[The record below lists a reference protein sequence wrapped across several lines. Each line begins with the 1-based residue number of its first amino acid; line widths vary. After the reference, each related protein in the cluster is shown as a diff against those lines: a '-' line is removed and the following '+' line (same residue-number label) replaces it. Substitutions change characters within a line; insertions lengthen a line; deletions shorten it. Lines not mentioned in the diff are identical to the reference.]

1 MINYMLNEDMGA
13 KGSVR
18 NITKAH
24 QYFLD
29 RNTGLTNDA
38 TKQHYVFN
46 PDYVLS
52 NNRHFIAASQ
62 QEAQPNGD
70 GTTEGQALQVIG
82 YALQYIVTGNTEW
95 LDLAKKCFD
104 AYTKF
109 FYVEAQN
116 PMPNPPAKWICNWI
130 LNSKEPVNSN
140 WPIDKVAPTHS
151 GFKGKLMTFNNGI
164 LRIKH
169 GAPDWGQY
177 LDKATFAFDGAL
189 TWDAINA
196 SVQALKPDGSTD
208 WNKDG
213 VKWDVDWIINWEGKK
228 INWDGDVLSTGHPEA
243 EKGMVKLKDTSVN
256 GEHKFNYATRQ
267 PVADGGELIGRNQVQ
282 HNRPL
287 HVPVP
292 LDYLGNAADAEEWF
306 ADAAY
311 LMWKITGE
319 DRYHNIWQ
327 CVLETCKDY
336 ANIDGV
342 DKFFRKSTVDKTPF
356 TEGIAYDYSY
366 PSDVEPT
373 YSRDP
378 EGYINIGMNAASQIN
393 IEQQAI
399 WFKAGNTSKLRV
411 QFGGLDIAGEP
422 LSARAV
428 LKLSTV
434 KSDAA
439 PSKRWLA
446 TFPASTSE
454 AVKTYDIPFSNL
466 VEATKADG
474 TDFILADS
482 RVASDWGAATWEVVY
497 ENGVLGGRSTNIIKG
512 KLPTT
517 EDGLIIGFWLLP
529 SKLAPIKSITC
540 RNDKPVTVGFTDNG
554 GWKWHYDIPA
564 GGWRTVALTT
574 PILNDYQPNPGTP
587 PASPIGSQFDQVN
600 IESVEADTNFSWYCF
615 NDVPA
620 TFGNEVVYTILFTLT
635 IQGQR
640 GYIAKVGDCTIID
653 YLPGNLYCTPGVIPF
668 SNISVPDT
676 EQFDGWRGMPYP
688 GYQYPFI
695 YCYNRTDKEFDTH
708 LENMV
713 EFLYQ
718 SQVWYTQRF
727 GVVGPGASA
736 YIWNRWDNLK
746 YGKPDTWTMNH
757 WGDGNA
763 WSGYQPRAYCG
774 AARAWYELVIN
785 GRPVPAK
792 LKAYTDNWSKWLIEY
807 VKKYNGQ
814 TPTDFP
820 TSSLPV
826 PVENDFTGHMCGLW
840 LAGACYA
847 KLAGSTVPGLDFL
860 IESCYR
866 ELRDNL
872 VVTDIPDQIM
882 NGSWSP
888 AIRLETGNGVESNGM
903 FFGFWSGEILRGL
916 AMYLAVQ
923 KYKPGEDMYEHIR
936 K

>member
-1 MINYMLNEDMGA
+1 MINYMLTEDMGA
-13 KGSVR
+13 KGSVL
-18 NITKAH
+18 NIVKGH

-29 RNTGLTNDA
+29 RNTGLTNNA
-38 TKQHYVFN
+38 QKEHYVFN
-46 PDYVLS
+46 PEYVLS

-82 YALQYIVTGNTEW
+82 YALQYIITGNKSM
-95 LDLAKKCFD
+95 LDLAVKCYD
-104 AYTKF
+104 AYINHY
-109 FYVEAQN
+109 YVAAKN
-116 PMPNPPAKWICNWI
+116 PMPDPPAKWVCNWI
-130 LNSKEPVNSN
+130 INSKEPVNSN
-140 WPIDKVAPTHS
+140 WPIDHKAPTHS
-151 GFKGKLMTFNNGI
+151 GFKGVEFTFANGLLSI
-164 LRIKH
+164 PH
-169 GAPDWGQY
+169 GAPNWGEY

-243 EKGMVKLKDTSVN
+243 DKGKIKLKDTSVN
-256 GEHKFNYATRQ
+256 GKHKFNYATRQ
-267 PVADGGELIGRNQVQ
+267 PVEHGGELIGRNQVQ

-292 LDYLGNAADAEEWF
+292 IDYLGNAADAEEWF
-306 ADAAY
+306 ADAAF
-311 LMWKITGE
+311 LMWKCTGE
-319 DRYHNIWQ
+319 DRYYKAWQ

-342 DKFFRKSTVDKTPF
+342 DKFFRKSTVDETPF
-356 TEGIAYDYSY
+356 TEGISYDYSY
-366 PSDVEPT
+366 PSEVVPS
-373 YSRDP
+373 YSRDT
-378 EGYINIGMNAASQIN
+378 EGYINIGMNAASQIT

-411 QFGGLDIAGEP
+411 QFGGVTVGGDRLQ
-422 LSARAV
+422 ARAV
-428 LKLSTV
+428 MKLSTV
-434 KSDAA
+434 KSDSA

-446 TFPASTSE
+446 TFPDSMDDT
-454 AVKTYDIPFSNL
+454 VKTYDIPFSNL

-474 TDFILADS
+474 SDFIFADS
-482 RVASDWGAATWEVVY
+482 RSMSDWGGATWATVY
-497 ENGVLGGRSTNIIKG
+497 ESGILGGRSANIVKG
-512 KLPTT
+512 TLPTT
-517 EDGLIIGFWLLP
+517 ADGLIIGFWLLD
-529 SKLAPIKSITC
+529 SKRAPIKSITC
-540 RNDKPVTVGFTDNG
+540 RNDKPVTVGFTDNA
-554 GWKWHYDIPA
+554 GWKWHYNVPA
-564 GGWRTVALTT
+564 GQWRTVALDN
-574 PILNDYQPNPGTP
+574 PIINDYQPNPGTP
-587 PASPIGSQFDQVN
+587 PARPVNTDVTQVN
-600 IESVEADTNFSWYCF
+600 IEGVEDATNFSWYCF
-615 NDVPA
+615 NEVPA
-620 TFGNEVVYTILFTLT
+620 VFGNEVVYTILFSLT
-635 IQGQR
+635 ISG
-640 GYIAKVGDCTIID
+640 GASYIAKVGDCTIVD

-695 YCYNRTDKEFDTH
+695 YCYNRTEGEFDEH
-708 LENMV
+708 LNNMT

-718 SQVWYTQRF
+718 SQVWYTQKF

-736 YIWNRWDNLK
+736 YIWARWDNLK

-763 WSGYQPRAYCG
+763 WSGYQPRAYLS
-774 AARAWYELVIN
+774 AARAWYELVIT
-785 GRPVPAK
+785 GRPVPPK
-792 LKAYTDNWSKWLIEY
+792 LKTYTDNWTKWLAKFTKDSGGI
-807 VKKYNGQ
+807 

-820 TSSLPV
+820 TNSLPK
-826 PVENDFTGHMCGLW
+826 PDPTDFTGHMCGLW

-847 KLAGSTVPGLDFL
+847 KLAGSTADGLDYL
-860 IESCYR
+860 IGACYK
-866 ELRDNL
+866 ELRENF
-872 VVTDIPDQIM
+872 VITDIPDQIM

-916 AMYLAVQ
+916 AMYLAVNRL
-923 KYKPGEDMYEHIR
+923 KPGENMYDLIP